1 MGVIG
6 TLLLVAAVA
15 GAGQESA
22 QAQAQEQAQEPGAG
36 WQRFVDPADAGFSTG
51 GLAGA
56 WDFAHT
62 RGVPAL
68 MVVSRGAVVGA
79 WGEVDRRLPIHSIRK
94 SLLSVLYG
102 VYADR
107 IDLDATLG
115 ELGIDERTPL
125 TAAEKGARVRD
136 LLAARSG
143 IYLPAA
149 GEAAEVSTDRP
160 ERGSHPPDTFWWYN
174 NWDFNAA
181 GTAFERLTGVPVL
194 EALHTSLAVPMG
206 LQDWRPTDAFEH
218 REPDRSIH
226 PSFGANLSTRDL
238 ARIGVLMASGGRWG
252 DAQLVPRDWVELSTR
267 WHSDID
273 MRDEYGTAYGYM
285 WWVDGTEGFS
295 ARGYGGHVLAV
306 YPEDELVVVVRAD
319 TFHDRFVSNRALG
332 ILIDRVREAK
342 TGEAVAD
349 ARLEAWS
356 GVVPEGPDGRSGPAR
371 AAPSR
376 PTAADLAPYA
386 GVFPLASGDTVAVAA
401 SDAGLTLDYGRGV
414 FDLIPLEVLAGGAA
428 RFLTADTRDE
438 VWIELGADGRAERVL
453 SEPVLYLEA
462 AAAAAAGDVDG
473 AVAWVR
479 TAVEAFPESPSARF
493 NFARALHGSGDRG
506 AALAQLDTALTLDP
520 DHDDARRL
528 RRSLGVGRFLPMGLG
543 ALVLTLV
550 LLGVRRLL
558 RR

>member
-6 TLLLVAAVA
+6 SLLLVATVA
-15 GAGQESA
+15 GGGQESVQVPA
-22 QAQAQEQAQEPGAG
+22 AAQEPGTE
-36 WQRFVDPADAGFSTG
+36 WRRYVDPADAGFSIG
-51 GLAGA
+51 GLERA

-149 GEAAEVSTDRP
+149 GEAGEVSTDRP

-194 EALHTSLAVPMG
+194 EALHTSLAVPLG

-218 REPDRSIH
+218 REPERSIH

-252 DAQLVPRDWVELSTR
+252 DAQMVPRDWVELSTR
-267 WHSDID
+267 GHSDID
-273 MRDEYGTAYGYM
+273 MGDEYGTAYGYM

-356 GVVPEGPDGRSGPAR
+356 GVGPDGRSGPAG
-371 AAPSR
+371 AARSR

-386 GVFPLASGDTVAVAA
+386 GVFPLASGDTVVVAA
-401 SDAGLTLDYGRGV
+401 SDVGLTLDYGRGV
-414 FDLIPLEVLAGGAA
+414 FDLIPLEVPAGGAG
-428 RFLTADTRDE
+428 RFFTADSRDE
-438 VWIELGADGRAERVL
+438 VRIELGPDGRAERVL

-462 AAAAAAGDVDG
+462 AAAAAAGDVEG

-479 TAVEAFPESPSARF
+479 TAVETFPESPSARF
-493 NFARALHGSGDRG
+493 NFARALYGSGDRG
-506 AALAQLDTALTLDP
+506 AALAQLDTTLILDP
-520 DHDDARRL
+520 DHDGARRL
-528 RRSLGVGRFLPMGLG
+528 RRSLGAGRFLPMALGGL
-543 ALVLTLV
+543 LLMLV
-550 LLGVRRLL
+550 LLGVRRRL

>member
-6 TLLLVAAVA
+6 TLLLVATVA
-15 GAGQESA
+15 GAGQESV
-22 QAQAQEQAQEPGAG
+22 QAQEPGAG
-36 WQRFVDPADAGFSTG
+36 WQRFVDPADAGFSAG
-51 GLAGA
+51 GLEGA
-56 WDFAHT
+56 WDFAHP

-68 MVVSRGAVVGA
+68 MVVSRGAIVGA

-149 GEAAEVSTDRP
+149 GEAAEVSSDRP

-181 GTAFERLTGVPVL
+181 GTAFERLTEVPVI

-267 WHSDID
+267 GHSDID

-342 TGEAVAD
+342 TGAAVAD
-349 ARLEAWS
+349 ARLEAW
-356 GVVPEGPDGRSGPAR
+356 V
-371 AAPSR
+371 APSSEMEAPVR

-386 GVFPLASGDTVAVAA
+386 GVFPLASGDTVVVAA

-414 FDLIPLEVLAGGAA
+414 FDLIPLEVPAGGAA

-453 SEPVLYLEA
+453 TEPVLYLEA
-462 AAAAAAGDVDG
+462 AAAAAVGDVDG

-528 RRSLGVGRFLPMGLG
+528 RRSLGVGRFLPMALG

-550 LLGVRRLL
+550 LLGARRLL